1 MSREF
6 EVARDVDLPA
16 APEDVWTA
24 ITAETAAWQ
33 FPTGEAAPT
42 GEGGPIKT
50 WDPPHRLVIRMDS
63 PDGTFNALDYA
74 IEAREGGTAH
84 LRYVH
89 SGILADEWEDQYDAI
104 GGHTDFYLHTLGQYL
119 EHFKG
124 RPVTYVGQPSDG
136 INGPEAAG
144 APDAMETLRAAL
156 GVSAA
161 AAVGDEVHASLGDAG
176 TLDGVIDYSTPEFLG
191 VRAADGLY
199 RFFGR
204 NHYGSVVGMSA
215 HVFVDGLDAAASEA
229 ALKAW
234 LDSVYA

>member
-6 EVARDVDLPA
+6 EIVREVDLPA
-16 APEDVWTA
+16 APDDVWTA

-33 FPTGEAAPT
+33 FPVGPAPS
-42 GEGGPIKT
+42 GEGGPVTT
-50 WDPPHRLVIRMDS
+50 WDPPHRLMIRMEA
-63 PDGTFNALDYA
+63 PDGSFNALDYA
-74 IEAREGGTAH
+74 IEARAGGTAH

-119 EHFKG
+119 EHFNG
-124 RPVTYVGQPSDG
+124 RPVTYVGQPSYG
-136 INGPEAAG
+136 INGPETAG
-144 APDAMETLRAAL
+144 GADAMDTLRAAV
-156 GVSAA
+156 GASGAG
-161 AAVGDEVHASLGDAG
+161 VGDAVNAPLGAAG

-191 VRAADGLY
+191 VRTADGLY

-204 NHYGSVVGMSA
+204 NHYGGVVGMSA
-215 HVFVDGLDAAASEA
+215 HLFVDGVDAAASEA

-234 LDSVYA
+234 LDGVYT